1 MGPQNMPV
9 SASWLSMA
17 EITIFLDGDTKHNQ
31 LKVVEIYFYI
41 TLALGFSSGIYLLTR
56 GLAMYVGDAVA
67 DRVAAILVQ
76 ERSSASP
83 KT

>member
-41 TLALGFSSGIYLLTR
+41 TLALGFSSGIYLLTC
-56 GLAMYVGDAVA
+56 GMAMYCGGAIAGRVVA
-67 DRVAAILVQ
+67 SLNK
-76 ERSSASP
+76 E
-83 KT
+83 

>member
-1 MGPQNMPV
+1 
-9 SASWLSMA
+9 MA
-17 EITIFLDGDTKHNQ
+17 EITIFLDGDTKHDQ
-31 LKVVEIYFYI
+31 LKAVDIYFYI
-41 TLALGFSSGIYLLTR
+41 TLALGFSSGICLLTR